1 MDKWTYGIHCCADTI
16 EWDRG
21 LLVAQT
27 TAAKWVQSRFSQ
39 NSSDLETNL
48 YFSSRKGAKQR
59 SVLKTSERYI
69 CSIQNCENISQ
80 IKWLRPKLGNEVC
93 QVRKVERS
101 TNWVAAKHS
110 DFWKFLPPGC
120 AKLSHTWLSPTCIC
134 VFHFSHNLYFSN
146 RLWLFHMRH
155 IDRYPDVNIK
165 TS

>member
-39 NSSDLETNL
+39 NSSDLFFHPGKEPSKDQ
-48 YFSSRKGAKQR
+48 FSKH
-59 SVLKTSERYI
+59 LRYI

-80 IKWLRPKLGNEVC
+80 IKWLRSKLGNEVC
-93 QVRKVERS
+93 QVGKVERS

-110 DFWKFLPPGC
+110 GFWSFYLLVALNWVTLDFLR
-120 AKLSHTWLSPTCIC
+120 L
-134 VFHFSHNLYFSN
+134 VFVSFIFPHSLYFSN

>member
-39 NSSDLETNL
+39 NSSDL

-59 SVLKTSERYI
+59 SVLKTSERYMFNSELWKYFPNQMI
-69 CSIQNCENISQ
+69 AAQIRKWSAPSWKGGKKYELSCSEAF
-80 IKWLRPKLGNEVC
+80 WLLE
-93 QVRKVERS
+93 
-101 TNWVAAKHS
+101 
-110 DFWKFLPPGC
+110 FLPPGC